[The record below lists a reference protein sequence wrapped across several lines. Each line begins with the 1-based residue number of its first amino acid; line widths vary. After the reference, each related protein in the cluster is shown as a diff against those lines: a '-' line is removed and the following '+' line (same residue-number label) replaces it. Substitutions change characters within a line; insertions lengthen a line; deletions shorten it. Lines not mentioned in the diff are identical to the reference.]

1 MCLLRYSSLAA
12 LSSAISPC
20 RAFTR
25 SRIADKFTGRDYLMR
40 TIRSAAPPRSR
51 SAPIVNLRARACGCH
66 LGVSSFD
73 SEMARK
79 GGSPWV
85 IHRPRRPRS
94 NCRCEDWVWMSGPAR
109 NQRVAEKWC
118 ERNKDWYY
126 VPEWLLNK
134 WKMTVDPHLSNDVKS
149 IAA

>member
-1 MCLLRYSSLAA
+1 
-12 LSSAISPC
+12 
-20 RAFTR
+20 
-25 SRIADKFTGRDYLMR
+25 
-40 TIRSAAPPRSR
+40 
-51 SAPIVNLRARACGCH
+51 
-66 LGVSSFD
+66 
-73 SEMARK
+73 
-79 GGSPWV
+79 
-85 IHRPRRPRS
+85 
-94 NCRCEDWVWMSGPAR
+94 MSGPAR